1 MLIDLDKINPHFRYT
16 PFFKKK
22 KSDMLSQ
29 FKNKR
34 LKLGKLLQYGDNLT
48 ICGNPV
54 ALLKYITGELMTKDE
69 YVEDN
74 CFSCFSQRDDGIEC
88 YTTRFNDGE
97 CLAGFRSPHNSPNNI
112 VHLINKYPD
121 ILQKYFP
128 KLGDNVIVINGIY
141 TDVQDRL
148 NGQDLDTDSVFVT
161 NQKDIVDL
169 ARKSYSEYATII
181 NEIPLLGASKY
192 GKDMKSYYD
201 MDYKIALS
209 QNDVGYASNLAQLAL
224 SYYYDD
230 GFKDNIKDNR
240 LLNIFV
246 ICSVL
251 AQVAIDSAKRIFDVE
266 VTSELR
272 RLSIICKE
280 IIKSKWTDDKQGVY
294 YPRFY
299 AEIMKMKDSQK
310 NIPDKQ
316 IGEFTCPMDII
327 YKLIEEKVIDTRKQ
341 KKYQTVTDGISYVFR
356 YDKNEF
362 AGFKRDSK
370 QYYKITSIVE
380 EYYRRVKRISTNEK
394 DYSEQVSFEFEGCMA
409 KLKKL
414 KINKATMGALI
425 QYAFSQHCNIRTKL
439 LVSLYE
445 YNKNT
450 FLECFINDQNIQKTP
465 PKIA

>member
-1 MLIDLDKINPHFRYT
+1 M
-16 PFFKKK
+16 
-22 KSDMLSQ
+22 
-29 FKNKR
+29 
-34 LKLGKLLQYGDNLT
+34 
-48 ICGNPV
+48 
-54 ALLKYITGELMTKDE
+54 
-69 YVEDN
+69 
-74 CFSCFSQRDDGIEC
+74 
-88 YTTRFNDGE
+88 
-97 CLAGFRSPHNSPNNI
+97 
-112 VHLINKYPD
+112 
-121 ILQKYFP
+121 
-128 KLGDNVIVINGIY
+128 
-141 TDVQDRL
+141 
-148 NGQDLDTDSVFVT
+148 
-161 NQKDIVDL
+161 
-169 ARKSYSEYATII
+169 
-181 NEIPLLGASKY
+181 
-192 GKDMKSYYD
+192 
-201 MDYKIALS
+201 
-209 QNDVGYASNLAQLAL
+209 AQLAL

-230 GFKDNIKDNR
+230 GFKDNR

-280 IIKSKWTDDKQGVY
+280 IIESKWTDDKQGVY

-299 AEIMKMKDSQK
+299 AEIMEMKDSKK

-316 IGEFTCPMDII
+316 IGEFICPMDII
-327 YKLIEEKVIDTRKQ
+327 YKLIDEKVIDTRKQ
-341 KKYQTVTDGISYVFR
+341 KQYQTVTDGISYVFR

-394 DYSEQVSFEFEGCMA
+394 DYSEQVLFEFEGCMA

>member
-1 MLIDLDKINPHFRYT
+1 M
-16 PFFKKK
+16 
-22 KSDMLSQ
+22 
-29 FKNKR
+29 
-34 LKLGKLLQYGDNLT
+34 
-48 ICGNPV
+48 
-54 ALLKYITGELMTKDE
+54 
-69 YVEDN
+69 
-74 CFSCFSQRDDGIEC
+74 
-88 YTTRFNDGE
+88 
-97 CLAGFRSPHNSPNNI
+97 
-112 VHLINKYPD
+112 HLINRHSD

-128 KLGDNVIVINGIY
+128 KLGDNVIVINGIN

-169 ARKSYSEYATII
+169 ARKSYSDYATII

-192 GKDMKSYYD
+192 GKDMESYYK

-224 SYYYDD
+224 SYYYDC
-230 GFKDNIKDNR
+230 GSEDNN

-251 AQVAIDSAKRIFDVE
+251 AQVAIDSAKRTFDVE

-280 IIKSKWTDDKQGVY
+280 IIESKWKPDTPKEERIY
-294 YPRFY
+294 YPKFY
-299 AEIMKMKDSQK
+299 AEIMKMKDTKK
-310 NIPDKQ
+310 NIPEEQ
-316 IGEFTCPMDII
+316 IGEFVCPMDII
-327 YKLIEEKVIDTRKQ
+327 YKIIDEKVIDTRKQ

-370 QYYKITSIVE
+370 QYKKITSIVE
-380 EYYRRVKRISTNEK
+380 EYHRRVKRISTDDEN
-394 DYSEQVSFEFEGCMA
+394 YSEQVSFEFDECMA
-409 KLKKL
+409 KLRKL

-425 QYAFSQHCNIRTKL
+425 QYAFSKHCNIRSKL
-439 LVSLYE
+439 LIALYD

-465 PKIA
+465 SKIAQTLDFTWF

>member
-1 MLIDLDKINPHFRYT
+1 
-16 PFFKKK
+16 
-22 KSDMLSQ
+22 MLSQ

-54 ALLKYITGELMTKDE
+54 ALLKYITGELKTNDG
-69 YVEDN
+69 YVEDDCFN
-74 CFSCFSQRDDGIEC
+74 CFTQRDDGIEC

-112 VHLINKYPD
+112 VYLINKHPD

-128 KLGDNVIVINGIY
+128 KLSDNVIVINGIY

-161 NQKDIVDL
+161 NQKDIIDL

-280 IIKSKWTDDKQGVY
+280 IIESKWTDDNKGVY

-299 AEIMKMKDSQK
+299 AEIMEMKDSKK

-316 IGEFTCPMDII
+316 IGEFICPMDII
-327 YKLIEEKVIDTRKQ
+327 YKLIDEKVIDTRKQ
-341 KKYQTVTDGISYVFR
+341 KQYQTVTDGISYVFR

-394 DYSEQVSFEFEGCMA
+394 DYSEQVLFEFEGCMA

-414 KINKATMGALI
+414 KINKATMGSLI

-445 YNKNT
+445 YNKNI
-450 FLECFINDQNIQKTP
+450 FLKCFINDQNTQKTP